1 MWDTIT
7 HHLPRSEL
15 PKMMV
20 RVVVVSGIEYTTK
33 SNHFLMIMI
42 IGLSTRHSIGFR
54 CASLVVVCVCVCVVL
69 GGGDQSCFKL

>member
-54 CASLVVVCVCVCVVL
+54 CASLVVVCVCVVL